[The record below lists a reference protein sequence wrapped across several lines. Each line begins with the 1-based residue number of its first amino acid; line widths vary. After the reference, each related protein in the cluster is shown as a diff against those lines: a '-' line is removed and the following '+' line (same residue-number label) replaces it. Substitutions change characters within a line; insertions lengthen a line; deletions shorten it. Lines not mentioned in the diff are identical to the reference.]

1 MPTSQNKEGKRKA
14 IIRQQPTP
22 STQDELSDG
31 DGPSNHG
38 EAMEKDETELELE
51 KLVFG
56 DDAGFREGLKL
67 YRNDTADSIEDGSE
81 GDVAVGS
88 VEEVEDGDLDAVDDA
103 DLFFIDSGPSINP
116 NQDLIIAPQTE
127 DTEGETDG
135 AEPPAWIDSDDERI
149 TVSLASNPRLRK
161 LRISETEDVVN
172 GKEYTRRLRQ
182 QFERL
187 YPVPEWANPSA
198 SRKTSSRRKR
208 RKLFNAASSSSESN
222 SDDEMSIDS
231 DALSAQ
237 PLAKL
242 LQSTAPLTQ
251 TSLTSSSTRKKL
263 RPEVI
268 DIQRTKDVS
277 SVQPSA
283 ITSLSFHP
291 QHPLLLSSGPSSTLT
306 LHHIS
311 PHAPTPNPTLTSL
324 HIHSHPLT
332 TSAFLPPGG
341 ARIFFSA
348 RRRYFHI
355 WDLASGSITKVSRIY
370 GHAHEQR
377 TMERFKLSP
386 DGRWLGLIGS
396 GRKGGGTI
404 NILDAS
410 TCQWVAQVRVEG
422 KGGVADFA
430 WWGDGAGLLVV
441 GKGGEA
447 VEYSMEERRV
457 VARWTDEG
465 AVGTTVVALGGKA
478 KDSAGLGGDR
488 WAVVG
493 SQSGIVNI
501 YDRGAWKA
509 GAVPERPAPARAL
522 EQLTTPVSC
531 VEVSPDGQMLV
542 MASRWKRD
550 ALRLGEC
557 LLFCVPS
564 GLDIQGVREVL
575 VADKA
580 VSGLRAD
587 LLMVGTVHLPSC
599 TVYKNW
605 PTANT
610 PFGRI
615 TAVAIAPNSEM
626 LAVANEQGKIR
637 LWEIRS

>member
-1 MPTSQNKEGKRKA
+1 MPESQNKKGKKKA

-22 STQDELSDG
+22 PTQDELSDG
-31 DGPSNHG
+31 YGVLEDGGP
-38 EAMEKDETELELE
+38 MEKDETELELE

-67 YRNDTADSIEDGSE
+67 YRNDTVDTSDERSGE
-81 GDVAVGS
+81 DVAAGS
-88 VEEVEDGDLDAVDDA
+88 AEDAEVGDLNAVDDV
-103 DLFFIDSGPSINP
+103 DLFFIDSGPPTNP
-116 NQDLIIAPQTE
+116 NQDLILVPQTE
-127 DTEGETDG
+127 DNEGETDR
-135 AEPPAWIDSDDERI
+135 AEVPAWIDSDDERI
-149 TVSLASNPRLRK
+149 SVSLASNPRLRK
-161 LRISETEDVVN
+161 LRISESEDIVN
-172 GKEYTRRLRQ
+172 GKEYTKRLRQ

-198 SRKTSSRRKR
+198 SRRPSSRQKR
-208 RKLFNAASSSSESN
+208 RKLSDGLSSSSESN
-222 SDDEMSIDS
+222 SDDDMSVDS

-242 LQSTAPLTQ
+242 LQSTGPLTE
-251 TSLTSSSTRKKL
+251 TSVTSTSIRKKL

-277 SVQPSA
+277 GVQPSA

-291 QHPLLLSSGPSSTLT
+291 IHPLLLSSGPSSTLT

-324 HIHSHPLT
+324 HIRSHPLT
-332 TSAFLPPGG
+332 TSAFLPPTGS
-341 ARIFFSA
+341 RIFFSA

-355 WDLASGSITKVSRIY
+355 WDLASGSISKVSRIY

-386 DGRWLGLIGS
+386 NGRWLGLVGS
-396 GRKGGGTI
+396 GRKGGGAI
-404 NILDAS
+404 NILDAH

-447 VEYSMEERRV
+447 VEYSMQERRV
-457 VARWTDEG
+457 VARWIDEG

-478 KDSAGLGGDR
+478 KGETGLGADR

-493 SQSGIVNI
+493 SQSGIVNV
-501 YDRGAWKA
+501 YDRSVWTA
-509 GAVPERPAPARAL
+509 GAVPERPAPMRVL
-522 EQLTTPVSC
+522 GQLLTPVSC

-542 MASRWKRD
+542 IASRWKRD
-550 ALRLGEC
+550 ALRL
-557 LLFCVPS
+557 
-564 GLDIQGVREVL
+564 
-575 VADKA
+575 
-580 VSGLRAD
+580 
-587 LLMVGTVHLPSC
+587 VHLPSC

-605 PTANT
+605 PTATT